1 MKKKLKR
8 VMSVVLVVTMA
19 VCTVLSL
26 DFSAAAA
33 ENAASEVGAVV
44 TADDVSAEVEET
56 PVAVEG
62 YTESTESTTPT
73 ETVPST
79 DATQPTTVPPT
90 TLAPPVVGNVKNVKK
105 TSFESDRITLEWD
118 KVSGA
123 TGYILYYCNAD
134 KTTSYTKLAEL
145 TSNVCTVTKLSH
157 TTSYYFKVSAFVTQ
171 DGVKYEGK
179 GTVKKTATQPGK
191 LTGLKIC
198 RSSDVIEISWSKN
211 SKATGYRIYRACKK
225 SDNKYVEYKTVK
237 GNGTIKLTDKNV
249 ESGKTYYYKVKAYRD
264 LYGTTY
270 NGDSQIVSA
279 TCGLCAP
286 NFSMTTQVSK
296 VCLSWNKNKYA
307 NGYDLYYSSSKN
319 GPYKLFKTTTNNFY
333 NTSRLSNNKTYYF
346 RVQPYRLNGKS
357 KTKVLGTY
365 HTKSIKVTN
374 KAFGKSVGNTYIEVS
389 IKQQHMWFYIDGK
402 LYCETDVVTGN
413 DDSAHR
419 TPTGAYKIF
428 QRMSPTVLVGAGY
441 SSPVSFWLGFTSS
454 GCGIHDASWRSASEY
469 GGTTYKGNGSHGC
482 VNTPYSAVKKI
493 YNKAKIGN
501 YVVVY

>member
-1 MKKKLKR
+1 MKKNFKR
-8 VMSVVLVVTMA
+8 VMSVLLVVTMA

-33 ENAASEVGAVV
+33 ENTASEVGASV

-62 YTESTESTTPT
+62 TTESTEPTQPT

-79 DATQPTTVPPT
+79 EATQPTTVPPT

-105 TSFESDRITLEWD
+105 TSFETDKITLEWD

-145 TSNVCTVTKLSH
+145 TSNVCTVTKLAH

-171 DGVKYEGK
+171 NGVKYEGK
-179 GTVKKTATQPGK
+179 GTVKKTATQPGNIS
-191 LTGLKIC
+191 GLRIC
-198 RSSDVIEISWSKN
+198 RSSNEIEFAWSRN
-211 SKATGYRIYRACKK
+211 SRATGYKIYRACAKTN
-225 SDNKYVEYKTVK
+225 DKYVEYKI
-237 GNGTIKLTDKNV
+237 IKNNKTTSFIDKSI
-249 ESGKTYYYKVKAYRD
+249 EGGRTYYYKVKAYRD

-270 NGDSQIVSA
+270 NGISSITRA

-286 NFSMTTQVSK
+286 NFSMTTNVSK
-296 VCLSWNKNKYA
+296 VNLTWKANKYA
-307 NGYDLYYSSSKN
+307 NGYDLYYSSSKE
-319 GPYKLFKTTTNNFY
+319 GPYKLFKTTSKNFY
-333 NTSRLSNNKTYYF
+333 NTSRLTNNKTYYF
-346 RVQPYRLNGKS
+346 RVQPYRLVGKS
-357 KTKVLGTY
+357 KTKILGTY

-374 KAFGKSVGNTYIEVS
+374 KAYGKTIGNTYIEVS

-428 QRMSPTVLVGAGY
+428 QRQSPTVLIGAGY
-441 SSPVSFWLGFTSS
+441 ASPVSFWLGFTSS

-493 YNKAKIGN
+493 YNKARIGN